1 MLDRSDA
8 VAHVTAALRRSQV
21 VLVLGPRQSGKTT
34 LARGFVKPDSPNYFD
49 LESPPDA
56 ARLAEPM
63 TALSRLKGTVVIDE
77 IQRRPDL
84 HEGLFPAL
92 RVLADRKP
100 LPARFLVLGSAAP
113 ELLRQSSESLA
124 GRVERVELGPFTLAE
139 CGAAKLES
147 RWLRGGFPRSFLARS
162 AADSAAWREDFL
174 SALIERDLPA
184 YDTRL
189 APAMLRRLWTMFA
202 HHHGQTANLSQI
214 AAGLGIAT
222 ATVRHHLDLLTG
234 LFVARALSPWFENV
248 GKRQVKSPRLY
259 FRDSGLLHTL
269 LGIDSMKALLSN
281 PRCGAS
287 WEGLVIEEILARTPH
302 QDAYWWSTHQGAE
315 IDLILFSRGKRYG
328 VEVKRADA
336 PGVTPSMRIAKET
349 LGLARISVVTPG
361 EKSYDLAKDMRVVA
375 IGDLV
380 ASPRCVIS
388 G

>member
-1 MLDRSDA
+1 MIDAVLDRSEA
-8 VAHVTAALRRSQV
+8 ISRISAALRRSQV
-21 VLVLGPRQSGKTT
+21 VLLLGPRQSGKTT

-49 LESPPDA
+49 LESPADA

-63 TALSRLKGTVVIDE
+63 TALARLKGTVVIDE
-77 IQRRPDL
+77 IQRRP
-84 HEGLFPAL
+84 ELFPVL

-124 GRVERVELGPFTLAE
+124 GRLERVPLGPFTIAE
-139 CGAAKLES
+139 CGISRLDA

-162 AADSAAWREDFL
+162 AADSTAWRDDFL
-174 SALIERDLPA
+174 AALIERDLPA
-184 YDTRL
+184 YDSRL

-202 HHHGQTANLSQI
+202 HHHGQTVHISQV
-214 AAGLGIAT
+214 AAGLGIAS

-234 LFVARALSPWFENV
+234 LLVARTLAPWFENV

-259 FRDSGLLHTL
+259 FRDTGLLHTL
-269 LGIDSMKALLSN
+269 LGVGTMKELLSN

-315 IDLILFSRGKRYG
+315 IDLVLFHRGKRYG
-328 VEVKRADA
+328 VEIKRADA
-336 PGVTPSMRIAKET
+336 PGITPSMRSAKDA

-361 EKSYDLAKDMRVVA
+361 ERSYDLAKDVRVVS

-380 ASPRCVIS
+380 ADPSAVV
-388 G
+388 

>member
-8 VAHVTAALRRSQV
+8 LSRVTTALRRSQV
-21 VLVLGPRQSGKTT
+21 ALVLGPRQSGKTT

-49 LESPPDA
+49 LESPSDA

-63 TALSRLKGTVVIDE
+63 TALGKLRGTVVIDE
-77 IQRRPDL
+77 IQRRP
-84 HEGLFPAL
+84 ELFPAL

-124 GRVERVELGPFTLAE
+124 GRVERVEFGPFTLAE
-139 CGAAKLES
+139 CGAAKLEA

-174 SALIERDLPA
+174 SALIERDLAA

-202 HHHGQTANLSQI
+202 HHHGQTANISQI
-214 AAGLGIAT
+214 AAGLGIAS
-222 ATVRHHLDLLTG
+222 ATVRRHLDLLTG
-234 LFVARALSPWFENV
+234 LFVARTLQPWFENV

-259 FRDSGLLHTL
+259 FRDTGLLHTL
-269 LGIDSMKALLSN
+269 LGIGTLKDLLSN

-315 IDLILFSRGKRYG
+315 IDLVLFHRGKRYG

-336 PGVTPSMRIAKET
+336 PGITPSMRSAKDA

-361 EKSYDLAKDMRVVA
+361 ERTYDLAKDVRVVA

-380 ASPRCVIS
+380 ADPSIVV
-388 G
+388 

>member
-8 VAHVTAALRRSQV
+8 LSRVTTALRRSQV

-49 LESPPDA
+49 LESPSDA

-63 TALSRLKGTVVIDE
+63 TALGKLKGTVVIDE
-77 IQRRPDL
+77 IQRRP
-84 HEGLFPAL
+84 ELFPAL

-139 CGAAKLES
+139 CGAAKLEA

-174 SALIERDLPA
+174 SALIERDLAA

-214 AAGLGIAT
+214 AAGLGIAS

-234 LFVARALSPWFENV
+234 LFVARTLQPWFENV

-259 FRDSGLLHTL
+259 FRDTGLLHTL
-269 LGIDSMKALLSN
+269 LGIGTLKDLLSN

-315 IDLILFSRGKRYG
+315 IDLVLFHRGKRYG

-336 PGVTPSMRIAKET
+336 PGITPSMRSAKDA

-361 EKSYDLAKDMRVVA
+361 ERTYDLAKDVRVVA

-380 ASPRCVIS
+380 ADPSIVV
-388 G
+388 

>member
-8 VAHVTAALRRSQV
+8 LSRVTTALRRSQV
-21 VLVLGPRQSGKTT
+21 ALVLGPRQSGKTT

-49 LESPPDA
+49 LESPSDA

-63 TALSRLKGTVVIDE
+63 TALGKLRGTVVIDE
-77 IQRRPDL
+77 IQRRP
-84 HEGLFPAL
+84 ELFPAL

-124 GRVERVELGPFTLAE
+124 GRVERVEFGPFTLAE
-139 CGAAKLES
+139 CGAAKLEA

-174 SALIERDLPA
+174 SALIERDLAA

-214 AAGLGIAT
+214 AAGLGIAS
-222 ATVRHHLDLLTG
+222 ATVRRHLDLLTG
-234 LFVARALSPWFENV
+234 LFVARTLQPWFENV

-259 FRDSGLLHTL
+259 FRDTGLLHTL
-269 LGIDSMKALLSN
+269 LGIGTLKDLLSN

-315 IDLILFSRGKRYG
+315 IDLVLFHRGKRYG

-336 PGVTPSMRIAKET
+336 PGITPSMRSAKDA

-361 EKSYDLAKDMRVVA
+361 ERTYDLAKDVRVVA

-380 ASPRCVIS
+380 ADPSIVV
-388 G
+388 

>member
-1 MLDRSDA
+1 MLSIMLDRSQTISR
-8 VAHVTAALRRSQV
+8 VTAALRRSQV
-21 VLVLGPRQSGKTT
+21 VLLFGPRQAGKTT

-49 LESPPDA
+49 LETPADA

-63 TALSRLKGTVVIDE
+63 IALARLKGTVIIDE
-77 IQRRPDL
+77 IQRRP
-84 HEGLFPAL
+84 ELFPAL

-124 GRVERVELGPFTLAE
+124 GRLETIQLGPFTNTE
-139 CGAAKLES
+139 CGLAQLDR

-162 AADSAAWREDFL
+162 AADSSAWRESFL

-184 YDTRL
+184 YDSRL
-189 APAMLRRLWTMFA
+189 APALLRRLWTMFA
-202 HHHGQTANLSQI
+202 HHHGQTMNVSQV
-214 AAGLGIAT
+214 AAGLGIASS
-222 ATVRHHLDLLTG
+222 TVRHHLDLLAG
-234 LFVARALSPWFENV
+234 LLIARTLAPWFENV

-259 FRDSGLLHTL
+259 FRDTGLLHTL
-269 LGIDSMKALLSN
+269 LGIGTMKELLSN

-302 QDAYWWSTHQGAE
+302 KDAYWWSTHQGAE
-315 IDLILFSRGKRYG
+315 IDLVLFHRGKRYG

-336 PGVTPSMRIAKET
+336 PGITPSMRSAKEA
-349 LGLARISVVTPG
+349 LGLARVSVVTPG
-361 EKSYDLAKDMRVVA
+361 ERSYDLAKDVRVIS

-380 ASPRCVIS
+380 ADPSSVV
-388 G
+388 

>member
-8 VAHVTAALRRSQV
+8 LSRVTTALRRSQV
-21 VLVLGPRQSGKTT
+21 ALVLGPRQSGKTT

-49 LESPPDA
+49 LESPSDA

-63 TALSRLKGTVVIDE
+63 TALGKLKGTVVIDE
-77 IQRRPDL
+77 IQRRP
-84 HEGLFPAL
+84 ELFPAL

-124 GRVERVELGPFTLAE
+124 GRVERVEFGPFTLAE
-139 CGAAKLES
+139 CGAAKLEA

-174 SALIERDLPA
+174 SALIERDLAA

-214 AAGLGIAT
+214 AAGLGIAS
-222 ATVRHHLDLLTG
+222 ATVRRHLDLLTG
-234 LFVARALSPWFENV
+234 LFVARTLQPWFENV

-259 FRDSGLLHTL
+259 FRDTGLLHTL
-269 LGIDSMKALLSN
+269 LGIGTLKDLLSN

-287 WEGLVIEEILARTPH
+287 WEGLVIEQILARTPH

-315 IDLILFSRGKRYG
+315 IDLVLFHRGKRYG

-336 PGVTPSMRIAKET
+336 PGITPSMRSAKDA

-361 EKSYDLAKDMRVVA
+361 ERTYDLAKDVRVVA

-380 ASPRCVIS
+380 ADPSIVV
-388 G
+388 

>member
-8 VAHVTAALRRSQV
+8 LSRVTTALRRSQV

-34 LARGFVKPDSPNYFD
+34 LARGFVKSDSPNYFD
-49 LESPPDA
+49 LESPSDA

-63 TALSRLKGTVVIDE
+63 TALGKLRGTVVIDE
-77 IQRRPDL
+77 IQRRP
-84 HEGLFPAL
+84 ELFPAL

-124 GRVERVELGPFTLAE
+124 GRVERVEFGPFTLAE
-139 CGAAKLES
+139 CGAAKLEA

-174 SALIERDLPA
+174 SALIERDLAA

-214 AAGLGIAT
+214 AAGLGIAS
-222 ATVRHHLDLLTG
+222 ATVRRHLDLLTG
-234 LFVARALSPWFENV
+234 LFVARTLQPWFENV

-259 FRDSGLLHTL
+259 FRDTGLLHTL
-269 LGIDSMKALLSN
+269 LGIGTLKDLLSN

-287 WEGLVIEEILARTPH
+287 WEGLVIEEILGRTPH

-315 IDLILFSRGKRYG
+315 IDLVLFHRGKRYG

-336 PGVTPSMRIAKET
+336 PGITPSMRSAKDA

-361 EKSYDLAKDMRVVA
+361 ERTYDLAKDVRVVA

-380 ASPRCVIS
+380 ADPSIVV
-388 G
+388 

>member
-8 VAHVTAALRRSQV
+8 LSRVTAALRRSQV

-34 LARGFVKPDSPNYFD
+34 LARGFVMPDSPNYFD
-49 LESPPDA
+49 LESPSVA
-56 ARLAEPM
+56 ARPAEPM
-63 TALSRLKGTVVIDE
+63 TALGKLKGTVVIDE
-77 IQRRPDL
+77 IQRRP
-84 HEGLFPAL
+84 ELFPAL

-124 GRVERVELGPFTLAE
+124 GRVERIELGPFTLAE
-139 CGAAKLES
+139 CGAAKLEA

-162 AADSAAWREDFL
+162 AADSAVWREDFL
-174 SALIERDLPA
+174 SALIERDLAA

-214 AAGLGIAT
+214 AAGLGIAS

-234 LFVARALSPWFENV
+234 LFVARTLQPWFENV

-259 FRDSGLLHTL
+259 FRDTGLLHTL
-269 LGIDSMKALLSN
+269 LGIGTLKDLLSN

-315 IDLILFSRGKRYG
+315 IDLVLFHRGKRYG

-336 PGVTPSMRIAKET
+336 PGITPSMRSAKDA

-361 EKSYDLAKDMRVVA
+361 ERTYDLAKDVRVVA

-380 ASPRCVIS
+380 ADPSIVV
-388 G
+388 

>member
-8 VAHVTAALRRSQV
+8 VARVTAALRRSQV

-77 IQRRPDL
+77 IQRRP
-84 HEGLFPAL
+84 ELFPAL

-124 GRVERVELGPFTLAE
+124 GRVERVQLGPFTLAE
-139 CGAAKLES
+139 CGVDRLDA
-147 RWLRGGFPRSFLARS
+147 RWLRGGFPRSFLART
-162 AADSAAWREDFL
+162 AADSEAWRGDFL
-174 SALIERDLPA
+174 STLIERDLPS

-189 APAMLRRLWTMFA
+189 APAMIRRLWTMFA
-202 HHHGQTANLSQI
+202 HHHGQTPNFSQI
-214 AAGLGIAT
+214 AAGLGIST

-234 LFVARALSPWFENV
+234 LFVARTLPPWFENV

-259 FRDSGLLHTL
+259 LRDSGLLHTL
-269 LGIDSMKALLSN
+269 LGIDSVKALLSN

-302 QDAYWWSTHQGAE
+302 QEAYWWSTHQGAE
-315 IDLILFSRGKRYG
+315 IDLVLFHRGKRYG
-328 VEVKRADA
+328 VEIKRADA
-336 PGVTPSMRIAKET
+336 PTITPSMRIAREA
-349 LGLARISVVTPG
+349 LGLARVSVVTPG
-361 EKSYDLAKDMRVVA
+361 EKSYELEKDVRVVA

-380 ASPRCVIS
+380 ADPRSVV
-388 G
+388 

>member
-8 VAHVTAALRRSQV
+8 LSRVTTALRRSQV

-34 LARGFVKPDSPNYFD
+34 LARGVVKPDSPNYFD
-49 LESPPDA
+49 LESPSDA

-63 TALSRLKGTVVIDE
+63 TALGKLRGTVVIDE
-77 IQRRPDL
+77 IQRRP
-84 HEGLFPAL
+84 ELFPAL

-113 ELLRQSSESLA
+113 ELLRQSFASLA

-139 CGAAKLES
+139 CGAAKLEA

-174 SALIERDLPA
+174 SALIERDLAA

-202 HHHGQTANLSQI
+202 HHHGQTANISQI
-214 AAGLGIAT
+214 AAGLGIAS
-222 ATVRHHLDLLTG
+222 ATVRRHLDLLTG
-234 LFVARALSPWFENV
+234 LFVARTLQPWFENV

-259 FRDSGLLHTL
+259 FRDTGLLHTL
-269 LGIDSMKALLSN
+269 LGIGTLKDLLSN

-315 IDLILFSRGKRYG
+315 IDLVLFHRGKRYG

-336 PGVTPSMRIAKET
+336 PGITPSMRSAKDA

-361 EKSYDLAKDMRVVA
+361 ERTYDLAKDVRVVA

-380 ASPRCVIS
+380 ADPSIVV
-388 G
+388 